1 MEQVRACKNKL
12 QRRESG
18 KDPQVTRRAW
28 RGGGNAYPLVS
39 YGVVWR
45 YYSVRSTV
53 LATCV

>member
-39 YGVVWR
+39 YGVQYLLPVYNCSILR
-45 YYSVRSTV
+45 K
-53 LATCV
+53 